1 VSDLRVLSYL
11 PSPRL
16 WKATIAARLCGI
28 DVEVRGD
35 SSANLKEWLWDFDAR
50 PLEARDRKESAGHAR
65 QARKGFSGS
74 ILFKTDGFLKAHPFG
89 TVPAA
94 FGPDGRVGVFESN
107 SIMRLVA
114 RLGEASLPL
123 YGTNPF
129 EASRID
135 SFLDASLGFANESQ
149 RYLLALRDDTLTDEK
164 YVQAADAFAGYM
176 SGIDRALSTNGPHI
190 ATTGL
195 SIADI
200 CFVCELALL
209 SVEWR
214 SLAALAGIGRRP
226 IFGTDANDTV
236 PYAVA
241 HFERLLN
248 HQAFVPDLVPYVKET
263 GLRTR
268 GAD

>member
-1 VSDLRVLSYL
+1 VSDLRVFSYL

-28 DVEVRGD
+28 DIEVRGD
-35 SSANLKEWLWDFDAR
+35 TSANLKEWLWDFDAG
-50 PLEARDRKESAGHAR
+50 PLEAADRAASAGHAR

-74 ILFKTDGFLKAHPFG
+74 VLFKTDGFLKAHPFG

-94 FGPDGRVGVFESN
+94 FSPDGRVGIFESN
-107 SIMRLVA
+107 SILRLVA
-114 RLGEASLPL
+114 RLGEARLPL
-123 YGTNPF
+123 YGTNAF

-135 SFLDASLGFANESQ
+135 GFLDASLGFASESQ
-149 RYLLALRDDTLTDEK
+149 RYLLSLRDGALTEET

-176 SGIDRALSTNGPHI
+176 SGIDRALSTKGPHI

-200 CFVCELALL
+200 CFVCELVLL
-209 SVEWR
+209 SGEWR
-214 SLAALAGIGRRP
+214 SVEALSRIGRQP
-226 IFGTDANDTV
+226 VFGPAASAAF

-248 HQAFVPDLVPYVKET
+248 HQAFAPDLASYVAKT

-268 GAD
+268 NTD

>member
-1 VSDLRVLSYL
+1 MGFRCQATGFCRPRGIGRTSQAGALGVL
-11 PSPRL
+11 P
-16 WKATIAARLCGI
+16 
-28 DVEVRGD
+28 
-35 SSANLKEWLWDFDAR
+35 N
-50 PLEARDRKESAGHAR
+50 
-65 QARKGFSGS
+65 
-74 ILFKTDGFLKAHPFG
+74 GFLKAHPFG

-94 FGPDGRVGVFESN
+94 FSPDGRVGVFESN

-114 RLGEASLPL
+114 RLGEARLPL
-123 YGTNPF
+123 YGTNAF

-135 SFLDASLGFANESQ
+135 SFLDASLGFATESQ
-149 RYLLALRDDTLTDEK
+149 RYLLSLRDDALMDET
-164 YVQAADAFAGYM
+164 YVQAAEAFAGYM
-176 SGIDRALSTNGPHI
+176 AGIDRALSTKGPHI

-209 SVEWR
+209 SGEWKN
-214 SLAALAGIGRRP
+214 LAALERIERRP
-226 IFGTDANDTV
+226 VFGTEARSSF

-248 HQAFVPDLVPYVKET
+248 HQAFAPDLASYVEKT

-268 GAD
+268 AD